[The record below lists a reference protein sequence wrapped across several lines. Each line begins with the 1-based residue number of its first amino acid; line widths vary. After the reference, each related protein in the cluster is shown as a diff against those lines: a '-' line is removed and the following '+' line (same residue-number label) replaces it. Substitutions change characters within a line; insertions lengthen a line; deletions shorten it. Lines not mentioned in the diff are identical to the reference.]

1 MELHTISSVCLW
13 ISEVT
18 MMYSWGFFLLCTLI
32 QEEENNTDV
41 LAKEEDIL
49 RPK

>member
-18 MMYSWGFFLLCTLI
+18 MIYSWGFFFFFSLI
-32 QEEENNTDV
+32 KEEENNTDV